1 MGQVPVRVM
10 GQVKLGDYILPS
22 GNNNGFGIAV
32 SPSAM
37 TATDYKKVVGV
48 AWSES
53 TNPKISEINVAVG
66 LNANSLSNLVEA
78 QSQKLKSQ
86 EDEILALKASLDETK
101 SSINQTNSILAK
113 LVRGFKDASGMK
125 NVKVKKNS
133 TSQVNKSIKIS
144 ENSLVQP
151 KEQIKTVDAADSDA
165 SKFLTR
171 EKAEEIVQMAQDMAI
186 KSGNDANALPYFKQY
201 NTNPVFRE
209 LALQSLQTNVNNA
222 IRKNMNQ
229 QNNN

>member
-1 MGQVPVRVM
+1 
-10 GQVKLGDYILPS
+10 
-22 GNNNGFGIAV
+22 
-32 SPSAM
+32 
-37 TATDYKKVVGV
+37 
-48 AWSES
+48 
-53 TNPKISEINVAVG
+53 
-66 LNANSLSNLVEA
+66 
-78 QSQKLKSQ
+78 
-86 EDEILALKASLDETK
+86 
-101 SSINQTNSILAK
+101 
-113 LVRGFKDASGMK
+113 MK